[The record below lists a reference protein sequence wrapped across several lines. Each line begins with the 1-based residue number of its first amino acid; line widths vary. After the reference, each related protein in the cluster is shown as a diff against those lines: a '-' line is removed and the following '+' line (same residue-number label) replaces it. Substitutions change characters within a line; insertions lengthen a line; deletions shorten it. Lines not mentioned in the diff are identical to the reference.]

1 MLTSLAFAVNIL
13 SISVQD
19 ECSKFIQNDLQNWYF
34 EANLVSNVKSDKL
47 QVLDVLEPI
56 FEQNLAQF
64 FRIISSFSALGL
76 ISRRTPLSWVVVTRC
91 RQDRR
96 LNAFDSCLSWT
107 CHLRRCAIIR
117 MFCEWISIY
126 YVFEITQRKRHVIQL
141 LRSEISSGMCAK
153 LRTVAASNNRD
164 PARNLSACS
173 RYLYN
178 GVILHAH
185 PVRGESHIN
194 ATPPERLQQL
204 LSRLNLEIF
213 TLHHCA
219 INCWRQK

>member
-1 MLTSLAFAVNIL
+1 MLAISLANACSRCIYNGVIL
-13 SISVQD
+13 HAHHIPFVVKHTINATPP
-19 ECSKFIQNDLQNWYF
+19 ERLQQHPLLFTTNHT
-34 EANLVSNVKSDKL
+34 DRT
-47 QVLDVLEPI
+47 
-56 FEQNLAQF
+56 F
-64 FRIISSFSALGL
+64 FL
-76 ISRRTPLSWVVVTRC
+76 W
-91 RQDRR
+91 R
-96 LNAFDSCLSWT
+96 LNSARPLHPGHST
-107 CHLRRCAIIR
+107 I
-117 MFCEWISIY
+117 
-126 YVFEITQRKRHVIQL
+126 L

>member
-153 LRTVAASNNRD
+153 LRTVAASSNRD
-164 PARNLSACS
+164 HARNLSYYCLLALHILWCYSS
-173 RYLYN
+173 R
-178 GVILHAH
+178 
-185 PVRGESHIN
+185 
-194 ATPPERLQQL
+194 T
-204 LSRLNLEIF
+204 SRSWWI
-213 TLHHCA
+213 T
-219 INCWRQK
+219 